1 MKIGKILLAVSIL
14 LTLPFGI
21 SNAQSI
27 NDVDVTVQLRP
38 DGSAEITQ
46 VWDAVVVDGTEWY
59 LPIGNLGDMTVS
71 NLRVWENGQEFISDG
86 NRWDIERSLS
96 EKAGRCGIVRKGSDG
111 LELCWG
117 QGSYGP
123 HVWTARFEVTG
134 LVQALEDA
142 DAFNFM
148 FINPGL
154 VAPPK
159 HARVMIKMFPGA
171 PQIHAGNAGVWAFG
185 FEGSIH
191 FVDGAIVAESSRPF
205 GYDSKV
211 IIMARFD
218 KGIFSPTLERDM
230 PFEEMK
236 QAAFEGSSYGS
247 NDEGTPFLLIL
258 MIVLIFGF
266 TLFSLVYVIWAKLT
280 GHIYHKRVFGT
291 SKVEGFTRELPFKGD
306 IMPTCYI
313 LKNGGTLGELT
324 KSGNLIGAFLMK
336 WIMDGVVSVRKSS
349 HNSDEADIVFA
360 GGKELE
366 SGYESEIKLYN
377 MIREA
382 AGSNLILERSELKRW
397 ADHHYK
403 QLVGW
408 PDEVSG
414 DGFAALAKGH
424 YAQTIRS
431 LNPEG
436 QKEAVKVV
444 QFKNFLK
451 DFTLVAERGAI
462 EVKLWK
468 QYLVFAQL
476 YGIADR
482 VAKQFR
488 KLYPAEFE
496 SLVEEVGM
504 ASDMDFLTTIMY
516 INLLSRRTSAS
527 AINAKAEAEA
537 RDMGGGGF
545 SSFGGGGGFSGG
557 GFGGGSR

>member
-1 MKIGKILLAVSIL
+1 MKIWKKLLAVSIL
-14 LTLPFGI
+14 LALPFGI

-59 LPIGNLGDMTVS
+59 MPIGNLGDMTVS

-86 NRWDIERSLS
+86 DRWDVERSLS
-96 EKAGRCGIVRKGSDG
+96 QKAGRCGIVRKSGNS

-117 QGSYGP
+117 QGSYGR

-148 FINPGL
+148 FINAGL
-154 VAPPK
+154 VAPPE
-159 HARVMIKMFPGA
+159 HAKVTIKMYPGA
-171 PQIHAGNAGVWAFG
+171 PMINKENAGIWAFG
-185 FEGSIH
+185 FEGIINFINGS
-191 FVDGAIVAESSRPF
+191 IVAESTQPF
-205 GYDSKV
+205 GYRSQV

-218 KGIFSPTLERDM
+218 KGIFEPALTRDM
-230 PFEEMK
+230 SFEEMK
-236 QAAFEGSSYGS
+236 EAAFEGSTYGS
-247 NDEGTPFLLIL
+247 NEEPTPFGLIL
-258 MIVLIFGF
+258 LVVVILGF
-266 TLFSLVYVIWAKLT
+266 TLFSIVYVIWAKFT
-280 GHIYHKRVFGT
+280 GHIYHKKIFGT
-291 SKVEGFTRELPFKGD
+291 DKVEGFTRELPFKGD
-306 IMPTCYI
+306 ILPTYYI

-336 WIMDGVVSVRKSS
+336 WLMEGVVSVRKSRPD
-349 HNSDEADIVFA
+349 SDESDIVFA

-366 SGYESEIKLYN
+366 SNYQSEIKLYN
-377 MIREA
+377 MIKEA
-382 AGSNLILERSELKRW
+382 SGSNLILEKSELKRW
-397 ADHHYK
+397 ADHNYK

-414 DGFAALAKGH
+414 DGFAALGEGH
-424 YAQTIRS
+424 YAKTINS
-431 LNPEG
+431 LNEEG
-436 QKEAVKVV
+436 QKEAVKVI

-451 DFTLVAERGAI
+451 DFTLVEERGAI
-462 EVKLWK
+462 EVKMWK

-482 VAKQFR
+482 VAKQFK

-496 SLVEEVGM
+496 SLVQDVGM

-516 INLLSRRTSAS
+516 INLLSHRTSSS
-527 AINAKAEAEA
+527 AINAQAEAEA
-537 RDMGGGGF
+537 RDNGGGGF